1 MKQERKSSKGFLGK
15 VSYSKDR
22 GKDEILFELWILS
35 GLYGIPG
42 IVCNYLVILRKPS
55 LRSKSTCQSW
65 WRGEKERTGI
75 FGDTGDLLSAIS
87 GIHFST
93 EPFPM

>member
-22 GKDEILFELWILS
+22 GKDESLFELWILS

-42 IVCNYLVILRKPS
+42 IVCNDLVIRKPS
-55 LRSKSTCQSW
+55 PREQVHMPKLV
-65 WRGEKERTGI
+65 ERRKGKNWN
-75 FGDTGDLLSAIS
+75 LW
-87 GIHFST
+87 
-93 EPFPM
+93 